1 MGKIFCV
8 MGKSASGKDTIYNK
22 ILQDDSLMLSRII
35 PYTTR
40 PIRDGETQDKDY
52 HFCNEEDVK
61 RLSAQGRIIELREY
75 NTVYGVWKYFTVN
88 DDNIDLRCK
97 SYLTVGTLESYT
109 KIRDYFGSDK
119 VLPIYVEV
127 EDGDRLIRAIHREKG
142 QQVPKYDAGD
152 RKWKTDCGLP
162 ARLSGNADRR
172 SRNMRRCAAVFWQTH
187 QISLR
192 RSCVRQGLHVAS

>member
-142 QQVPKYDAGD
+142 QQVPKYEEMCRRFLADEED
-152 RKWKTDCGLP
+152 FSEENLIK
-162 ARLSGNADRR
+162 SGITERFGNEDFTECLNKIQRYIEEIR
-172 SRNMRRCAAVFWQTH
+172 
-187 QISLR
+187 
-192 RSCVRQGLHVAS
+192 

>member
-52 HFCNEEDVK
+52 H
-61 RLSAQGRIIELREY
+61 

-88 DDNIDLRCK
+88 DDDIDLRCK

-142 QQVPKYDAGD
+142 QQVPKYEEMCRRFLADASDFSEEKLREAGI
-152 RKWKTDCGLP
+152 T
-162 ARLSGNADRR
+162 RR
-172 SRNMRRCAAVFWQTH
+172 FINDDMDTVLAE
-187 QISLR
+187 ISAYI
-192 RSCVRQGLHVAS
+192 RQSS

>member
-1 MGKIFCV
+1 
-8 MGKSASGKDTIYNK
+8 
-22 ILQDDSLMLSRII
+22 MLSRII

-61 RLSAQGRIIELREY
+61 RLSEQGSIIELREY

-88 DDNIDLRCK
+88 DDDIDLRCK

-127 EDGDRLIRAIHREKG
+127 EDGDRLIRAIHRERG
-142 QQVPKYDAGD
+142 
-152 RKWKTDCGLP
+152 
-162 ARLSGNADRR
+162 
-172 SRNMRRCAAVFWQTH
+172 SRCLNMRRCAAVFWQTH

-192 RSCVRQGLHVAS
+192 RSCMRRVLHTVS

>member
-97 SYLTVGTLESYT
+97 SYLTVGYAPFTG
-109 KIRDYFGSDK
+109 KRGSRC
-119 VLPIYVEV
+119 L
-127 EDGDRLIRAIHREKG
+127 
-142 QQVPKYDAGD
+142 
-152 RKWKTDCGLP
+152 
-162 ARLSGNADRR
+162 
-172 SRNMRRCAAVFWQTH
+172 NMRRCAAVFWQTH

>member
-88 DDNIDLRCK
+88 DDDIDLRCK

-142 QQVPKYDAGD
+142 QQVPKYEEMCRRFLADASDFSEEKLREAGITRRFINDD
-152 RKWKTDCGLP
+152 RDTVL
-162 ARLSGNADRR
+162 AE
-172 SRNMRRCAAVFWQTH
+172 
-187 QISLR
+187 ISAYI
-192 RSCVRQGLHVAS
+192 RQSS

>member
-88 DDNIDLRCK
+88 DDDIDLRCK

-119 VLPIYVEV
+119 VPFT
-127 EDGDRLIRAIHREKG
+127 GKRG
-142 QQVPKYDAGD
+142 
-152 RKWKTDCGLP
+152 
-162 ARLSGNADRR
+162 
-172 SRNMRRCAAVFWQTH
+172 SRCLNMRRGAAAFWQTR
-187 QISLR
+187 QIFPR
-192 RSCVRQGLHVAS
+192 RSCMRRVSHDAS

>member
-40 PIRDGETQDKDY
+40 PIRDGETQDKEY

-88 DDNIDLRCK
+88 DDDIDLRCK

-142 QQVPKYDAGD
+142 QQVPKYEEMCRRFLADEED
-152 RKWKTDCGLP
+152 FSEENLIK
-162 ARLSGNADRR
+162 SGITERFGNEDFTECLNKIQRYIEEIR
-172 SRNMRRCAAVFWQTH
+172 
-187 QISLR
+187 
-192 RSCVRQGLHVAS
+192 

>member
-61 RLSAQGRIIELREY
+61 RLSEQGRIIELREY

-88 DDNIDLRCK
+88 DDDIDLRCK

-142 QQVPKYDAGD
+142 QQVPKYEEMCRRFLADEED
-152 RKWKTDCGLP
+152 FSEENLIK
-162 ARLSGNADRR
+162 SGITERFGNEDFTECLNKIQRYIEEIR
-172 SRNMRRCAAVFWQTH
+172 
-187 QISLR
+187 
-192 RSCVRQGLHVAS
+192 